1 MMDKIAM
8 TLGIIFMVVGGAMLA
23 ATLFGL
29 FCWLVCQAWAAFSN
43 RFRDVCRAESLIH
56 EYLLYKQEFLEW
68 KAERERRGND
78 GCG

>member
-8 TLGIIFMVVGGAMLA
+8 TLGTGFMIVGGTMLV
-23 ATLFGL
+23 ATFFGL

-56 EYLLYKQEFLEW
+56 EYLIHKQEFWEW
-68 KAERERRGND
+68 KAERERGEND
-78 GCG
+78 GRS